1 MNEAFL
7 RLVETQHVHWQ
18 NRAHFFAMS
27 ARLMRRSVF
36 ERYNIVSDGDLREAA
51 QKLSATVTG
60 TISGTVTLR
69 AASAGSK
76 RTPQLVDIGG
86 GRGIR
91 TPGTLPGTAVFKTAA
106 IDHSAIPPRRR
117 CTRQTVHSFVIVL
130 PESRCSVRAQLT
142 PTS

>member
-91 TPGTLPGTAVFKTAA
+91 ARSQRAEGEL
-106 IDHSAIPPRRR
+106 RR
-117 CTRQTVHSFVIVL
+117 
-130 PESRCSVRAQLT
+130 A
-142 PTS
+142 